1 MDNEKKYTTTL
12 RLYKERPV
20 HAQAYRCLK
29 NYNTDIFR
37 TKDDFIAEAIVHFS
51 KYLKQEEEKKQIE
64 GWNRYLEQQNGPLLE
79 LVKRAVMEV
88 QMEKIPDM
96 IKGIVGKRYKRFLPL
111 PGTIRNLLK
120 KQKKTI
126 HKEIYSLL
134 SFMTL
139 RIKEEADMA
148 VLQKILSFIW
158 TILLLVEK
166 LLCLTVRLV
175 LSLFLLVLQ
184 LVLVIFH
191 AGSSI

>member
-1 MDNEKKYTTTL
+1 M
-12 RLYKERPV
+12 
-20 HAQAYRCLK
+20 
-29 NYNTDIFR
+29 
-37 TKDDFIAEAIVHFS
+37 
-51 KYLKQEEEKKQIE
+51 
-64 GWNRYLEQQNGPLLE
+64 
-79 LVKRAVMEV
+79 
-88 QMEKIPDM
+88 
-96 IKGIVGKRYKRFLPL
+96 
-111 PGTIRNLLK
+111 K